1 LQKNKGLAGET
12 LLRNP
17 SGSDVASNQSAAFA
31 ASKKAP
37 FQGRAQH
44 HPIATVWSIL
54 DEDNHGT
61 MKEGLHIA

>member
-1 LQKNKGLAGET
+1 MRHLTSQQH
-12 LLRNP
+12 
-17 SGSDVASNQSAAFA
+17 SA
-31 ASKKAP
+31 ASKKGP
-37 FQGRAQH
+37 IQGRAQH